1 MAIDS
6 TDPTGGLLREALD
19 LVRKFASAPR
29 GELDSLKSRAG
40 MFVERYDADRAQRT
54 ISHRHR
60 MAPDRA
66 ADQWILEIFRATETA
81 IPREQLLQDFV
92 TRYRAERNTKDAAG
106 YAGPWLFVFE
116 CGPDDDGKTEVRPVV
131 SAGVHPN
138 SFATLCAEWLPKALD
153 DAFLKPVL
161 FEDSDLEGYPAPWFG
176 GSPLFDRLLDAGRR
190 FRGESDYWV
199 NAVALPG
206 ARDGQSMGVFIL
218 HPNVGTLDDPVPP
231 PNMRQDQRLLIVLA
245 LAWRQLEHQIK
256 SLANVSEADRR
267 EMIQLLAPGL
277 LHHEIGAE
285 MRAIHGQA
293 SQLYATLRA
302 WSVANADQ
310 PVLRDTALAAYS
322 IGSHAQ
328 RLFAITDAFNN
339 LDKRAQVEDTTLGT
353 ICQSLALLVH
363 HRIGRAPST
372 DLSWDEALN
381 DESLHTDAVLL
392 TQAMLNI
399 VNNALNAI
407 AEGNTPPPR
416 RIRIEPLP
424 SDTKMVRFA
433 IYNNGPPIPSHL
445 TSDIF
450 RRGYTTRYAGHGQ
463 GLYLARIVARYLGG
477 EVATITK
484 ISLPSGFNVGFRF
497 SFLRRLSA
505 DLGVAHAA
513 PN

>member
-1 MAIDS
+1 MAIDA

-29 GELDSLKSRAG
+29 GELDSLKSRAA

-116 CGPDDDGKTEVRPVV
+116 CGADDDGKTEVRPVV

-206 ARDGQSMGVFIL
+206 ARDGQSMGVFVL

-256 SLANVSEADRR
+256 SLA
-267 EMIQLLAPGL
+267 
-277 LHHEIGAE
+277 
-285 MRAIHGQA
+285 

-310 PVLRDTALAAYS
+310 PALRDTALAAYS

-339 LDKRAQVEDTTLGT
+339 LDKRAQVEDTTLGA

-372 DLSWDEALN
+372 DLSWDESLN
-381 DESLHTDAVLL
+381 NEHLHTDSVLL
-392 TQAMLNI
+392 TQALLNI

-416 RIRIEPLP
+416 RIRIALLA
-424 SDTKMVRFA
+424 SDAKRVSFA
-433 IYNNGPPIPSHL
+433 VFNNGPAIPPQL

-477 EVATITK
+477 EVATVAAST
-484 ISLPSGFNVGFRF
+484 LPAGYRVGFRF
-497 SFLRRLSA
+497 SLLRHHSA
-505 DLGVAHAA
+505 ELGVAHAA